1 MVVDAVE
8 ERVQKANLSDDSN
21 SALQFINFVTE
32 GRGSG
37 SYGISS
43 KRRNILTAANDWEM
57 TADLSGG
64 GTFPVEVAITNLR
77 PDIVIWSAS
86 QQQVILGELTVPWE
100 DNIQEAYERKYTK
113 YTELK
118 AVCLNRGWKAT
129 CYPFEIGCRGFVAT
143 TFQKWL
149 RDLGFSRRE
158 VTRLSKKAAEAA
170 ETGSSWIWSKYVQ
183 KSR

>member
-1 MVVDAVE
+1 MASQQRAQSDAVE
-8 ERVQKANLSDDSN
+8 ERVQKANLTDDSN
-21 SALQFINFVTE
+21 SAVQFINFVSE
-32 GRGSG
+32 GRGSE
-37 SYGISS
+37 SYGIS
-43 KRRNILTAANDWEM
+43 LTAANDWEI
-57 TADLSGG
+57 TAYLSGG
-64 GTFPVEVAITNLR
+64 GTFPVEVAITNLK

-113 YTELK
+113 DTELK
-118 AVCLNRGWKAT
+118 ADCVNRGWKAT
-129 CYPFEIGCRGFVAT
+129 CYPFEIGYRGFVAI

-158 VTRLSKKAAEAA
+158 VPRLSKKAAEAA
-170 ETGSSWIWSKYVQ
+170 EAGSAWIWSKYVQ